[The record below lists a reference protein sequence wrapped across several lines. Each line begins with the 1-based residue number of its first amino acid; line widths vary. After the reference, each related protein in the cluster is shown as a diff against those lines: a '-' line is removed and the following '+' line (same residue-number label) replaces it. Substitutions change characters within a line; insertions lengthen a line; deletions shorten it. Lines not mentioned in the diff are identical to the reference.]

1 MSKTRLGKGL
11 DSLLSEASKKRMMAD
26 SAAQPST
33 PSDTATSSAPA
44 ILAIP
49 VGQIERSPYQPRQ
62 YFDPETLE
70 ELAESIR
77 QRGVLQP
84 IVVRPHL
91 SGGYELIAGER
102 RWRAAQLAGLKT
114 IPSVRQDVSDREA
127 SAIALIE
134 NIQREDLGALEEAL
148 GLERIRKEF
157 DLTQQE
163 VAEVVGKSRAS
174 IANSLRLLNLGSV
187 ARQYLQ
193 QGELEMGHA
202 RALLSLSGLVQD
214 RAADQ
219 VVSGKL
225 SVRETEALVK
235 RTLSPKNPAIRA
247 QEVDGDIQLLRR
259 RLMDHLGAGV
269 EIKQG
274 PGGAGSLTIKYASLE
289 ELDGVLEKL
298 KLPE

>member
-84 IVVRPHL
+84 IVVRPRL

-187 ARQYLQ
+187 ARQYLH

-219 VVSGKL
+219 VVSGEL